1 MDEAVEIQGHRRWV
15 GTTSEGEAAIGR
27 IAIWAAAV
35 EDNLVRLC
43 AFLINSTD
51 PDVGYAATANMSAS
65 ATIQL
70 ARKLLTDSKT
80 VSSQDTAE
88 LLEMLTE
95 ARASLEQR
103 NRILHATVGEIMI
116 GDKTVFFQPASEAA
130 RGRSQPARSG
140 RTRRDRCT
148 AFQGVGRSLGIPQ
161 LLVPVS
167 IDRRNHPPSNRRNV
181 TVRSRPGSPS
191 ASVLLAW

>member
-1 MDEAVEIQGHRRWV
+1 MDEGTEVQGHRRWV

-35 EDNLVRLC
+35 EDNLVHLC

-51 PDVGYAATANMSAS
+51 ADVGHAVTENMSAS

-70 ARKLLTDSKT
+70 AKKLVTDSKR
-80 VSSQDTAE
+80 VSAQDAAE

-95 ARASLEQR
+95 AKAALEQR

-116 GDKTVFFQPASEAA
+116 EGKTVFF
-130 RGRSQPARSG
+130 
-140 RTRRDRCT
+140 
-148 AFQGVGRSLGIPQ
+148 
-161 LLVPVS
+161 
-167 IDRRNHPPSNRRNV
+167 NRRRMRQGDAATLHGVEELDEIGARLFRVSEDLWGCLNN
-181 TVRSRPGSPS
+181 
-191 ASVLLAW
+191 